1 MPKSKDS
8 SEPRY
13 SYEKCQDIL
22 KEWDVT
28 ITGAYSGDI
37 LQSTKSCTKN
47 TIIKVYAEGQAF
59 IHPQRREVAAL
70 AQHPSLWNMY
80 LQRLSAVPFFANM
93 SESERG
99 TWLMAQAD
107 EKETSIGDQPGIQLE
122 FLQLG
127 GDFIQRLSTEQQ
139 QSLLNGEPRT
149 ANEVESLFESKTANS
164 KARRN
169 TLVLLKSRWKIGSLF
184 NLVSKTK
191 ALTFDVT
198 TGQYSMGKTVT
209 DPSYIIWEM
218 TFQPWAFYTPQAEEK
233 LNFATLFK
241 NQFGLPTQVFQLLDT
256 HLKLLTPGH
265 LKSLLQKLI
274 RFQPLQ
280 VRLFQPRPEE
290 TSALLVDTPFV
301 LLMTIKALF
310 EHVGTFVPD
319 IGRFVGGVEG
329 LCKRLAV
336 IALEDA
342 HVTPEQYPLLLS
354 LLSSAVLSQTARAW
368 RPSAAMFEQWCRFAL
383 SLWQT
388 TRCFDYDSQ
397 TERPA
402 VNMLSVANQPL
413 SMCSA
418 LLDHLRSF
426 KGDLNMVRDIARTKG
441 RMAPLRQPHQ
451 QPAIMP
457 IWHML
462 DQHCSPA
469 LAWYFPFNASD
480 WNDYP
485 SYTLLFRELFR
496 QVTGVNPRRE
506 SVTDFE
512 ARLFVQQTRVAQ
524 AQLYYDLFMTT
535 EWQLERTLLPLP
547 PFQAQWQLEDSVL
560 SALCGSLEI
569 TEARKTYLATLDSFA
584 PENVVVMKRPS
595 RDTNDEAIDPRIK
608 TQVVK
613 KAKERL
619 RAGIKV
625 TRVPRSLQAFQGAM
639 LKFDDMLDN
648 YTLNGVSWNI
658 SRTLQQEVRWV
669 EEVLP
674 RSRRSS
680 SSDTMGLDRVLP
692 LAFDASSPLM
702 LAEDAFD
709 NLESLLLPH
718 TPLVV
723 LRRLMMYTS
732 GFESTLSL
740 HPIGQDGT
748 GVEYMVAP
756 VDSLVFGFLRR
767 LCLLFPAGLMPQPG
781 KPGTFVSAVPFLLWD
796 LQARIRAF
804 VHSKRH
810 TQDWL
815 PDETKF
821 PRLFE
826 HEYKYVLQP
835 HQEAAVQEM
844 IQAYEKGRRAYY
856 VWLPAGAGKTLV
868 TETFQGFLYRASDL
882 PRHILYTYPK
892 EAGDNLRKELKMMH
906 IPFHDVNLKTGKL
919 EPFSVSLIEHDSLR
933 KCLPLLL
940 PQIDDAMFI
949 ADEAHKM
956 LAPTQ
961 RTSAALQLA
970 SLSRFCIAL
979 SGTPVMNTAIYRLI
993 PWLRRIVSFEV
1004 TPQNLFTAASAM
1016 VHQAFDHGIKV
1027 VRSQHRLELPDSV
1040 KARYLSLIPPVLGG
1054 QKVRPTS
1061 QDFQEAL
1068 RLCYTVCYKAMV
1080 KEAIRRILLPR
1091 PNKHRVFIVARDQ
1104 AGINEIHQ
1112 LLLQT
1117 GKIDPADIYAM
1128 QAGNMITL
1136 TPIALQ
1142 QKKIHDF
1149 KIVIGDI
1156 RHSLGFSLTTCDTL
1170 LRSVYP
1176 SNLSTVIQ
1184 IEGRLLRLGNAHP
1197 KVDIQVFYAG
1207 FLERMLTDHQY
1218 AQSVM
1223 NALSSLFQ

>member
-8 SEPRY
+8 AEPRY
-13 SYEKCQDIL
+13 SYEKCQEIL
-22 KEWDVT
+22 KEWSLT
-28 ITGAYSGDI
+28 ITGAFSGDI

-47 TIIKVYAEGQAF
+47 TIIKVHAEGEAF
-59 IHPQRREVAAL
+59 IHPQQREVAAL

-80 LQRLSAVPFFANM
+80 LQRLSTIAFFANM
-93 SESERG
+93 SESQRG
-99 TWLMAQAD
+99 TWLLAQAD
-107 EKETSIGDQPGIQLE
+107 EKETSIGGQHGIQLE
-122 FLQLG
+122 FMQLG
-127 GDFIQRLSTEQQ
+127 GDFIQRLSAEQQ
-139 QSLLNGEPRT
+139 QLLLDGQPRT
-149 ANEVESLFESKTANS
+149 ANEIESLFESKTANS

-198 TGQYSMGKTVT
+198 TGQYSSGKIVT
-209 DPSYIIWEM
+209 DPRFTIWEM

-233 LNFATLFK
+233 INFATLFK

-274 RFQPLQ
+274 RFQPLE
-280 VRLFQPRPEE
+280 VRLFQPPDVP
-290 TSALLVDTPFV
+290 ALLVPTPFV
-301 LLMTIKALF
+301 ILMTIKALF

-319 IGRFVGGVEG
+319 IARFVGGVEG

-342 HVTPEQYPLLLS
+342 HVTPEQYPVLLS
-354 LLSSAVLSQTARAW
+354 LFSSAVLSQTVRAW
-368 RPSAAMFEQWCRFAL
+368 RPSAAMFEQWCTFAL

-388 TRCFDYDSQ
+388 SLCFDYDSQ

-402 VNMLSVANQPL
+402 VTMSATSRPL
-413 SMCSA
+413 TMCSA

-426 KGDLNMVRDIARTKG
+426 KGDLNMVRDIARTNG
-441 RMAPLRQPHQ
+441 RTAPLRQPRHQ
-451 QPAIMP
+451 PPVMP

-462 DQHCSPA
+462 DQHCSPT
-469 LAWYFPFNASD
+469 LAWYFPFTTSD

-485 SYTLLFRELFR
+485 SYGILFRELFR

-506 SVTDFE
+506 SVIDFE
-512 ARLFVQQTRVAQ
+512 QRAFVQHTRVAQ
-524 AQLYYDLFMTT
+524 AQLYYDLFMSA
-535 EWQLERTLLPLP
+535 EWRPHRTVLPLP
-547 PFQAQWQLEDSVL
+547 PFQAQWTLEDSVL

-569 TEARKTYLATLDSFA
+569 TEARKTYLATLDSFT

-595 RDTNDEAIDPRIK
+595 RDTNDEAIEPRIK
-608 TQVVK
+608 AQVVK
-613 KAKERL
+613 KAKKLLSE
-619 RAGIKV
+619 GIKV
-625 TRVPRSLQAFQGAM
+625 TKVPRSLKAFQGA
-639 LKFDDMLDN
+639 KFIFDDALDT
-648 YTLNGVSWNI
+648 YTLNGVPWNTA
-658 SRTLQQEVRWV
+658 RTLQQEVSWV

-674 RSRRSS
+674 PRRRSRTV
-680 SSDTMGLDRVLP
+680 DTMGLNGVLP
-692 LAFDASSPLM
+692 MAFDANDPPM
-702 LAEDAFD
+702 IAEEAFD

-740 HPIGQDGT
+740 HPIGQDGS

-767 LCLLFPAGLMPQPG
+767 LCLLFPAAVMPQPG
-781 KPGTFVSAVPFLLWD
+781 KPGTFISAVPFLLWD

-804 VHSKRH
+804 VHSKRRA
-810 TQDWL
+810 QDWL
-815 PDETKF
+815 PDEAKF
-821 PRLFE
+821 PRMFE
-826 HEYKYVLQP
+826 HEHKYVLRP

-868 TETFQGFLYRASDL
+868 TETFKGFLYRASDL

-1016 VHQAFDHGIKV
+1016 VHQAFDHGIQV
-1027 VRSQHRLELPDSV
+1027 VRSQHRLELPDPV
-1040 KARYLSLIPPVLGG
+1040 KDRYLSLIPPVLGG

-1061 QDFQEAL
+1061 QDFHEAL
-1068 RLCYTVCYKAMV
+1068 RLCYTVCYEAMV
-1080 KEAIRRILLPR
+1080 KEAMRRILLPR

-1197 KVDIQVFYAG
+1197 SVDIQVFYAG
-1207 FLERMLTDHQY
+1207 LLERMLTDHQY